1 MMLRDLDDDSL
12 RAAAPLK
19 WALDGP
25 DVLPAWVAEM
35 DFPLAEPVQQ
45 AVTATAATGLLGYA
59 PPAQAL
65 GLPDAFAGFA
75 RRHWDWPVDTGRVT
89 VLGSV
94 MDGMALA
101 LRQLAEP
108 GPVVV
113 PTPVYPPFLA
123 TVADTGHELRAV
135 PLLEREGRYRL
146 DLAGIARELREGAR
160 TVLLCHPHNP
170 VGRAWS
176 AGELAELRDLVEP
189 AGARVV
195 TDEIHAPLTHPGT
208 AFVPYARVASA
219 DAPVTTLTS
228 ATKAFNMPGLPCAL
242 LVSHRREDHVR
253 LQQLPPVLTHGATGL
268 GIVAAA
274 AAYRDGDPWLA
285 AVRERV
291 AGNLAL
297 LGERLAERLPAVRMA
312 PPEATYLAWLDVREL
327 GLDAPARTALQRG
340 RVRLD
345 QQDFGPGS
353 AGHVRVNVGTSPE
366 RVEQIAE
373 RLVRAWG

>member
-1 MMLRDLDDDSL
+1 MMLRDLDDDAL
-12 RAAAPLK
+12 RSAAPLK

-35 DFPLAEPVQQ
+35 DFPVAEPVQH
-45 AVTATAATGLLGYA
+45 AVTAAAATGVLGYP
-59 PPAQAL
+59 PPAETL

-94 MDGMALA
+94 MAGMALA
-101 LRQLAEP
+101 LRQLAEA

-123 TVADTGHELRAV
+123 TVTDTGHALRAV
-135 PLLEREGRYRL
+135 PLLERAGRYRL
-146 DLAGIARELREGAR
+146 DLAAIARELADGAR

-176 AGELAELRDLVEP
+176 AEELAELRDVVEP
-189 AGARVV
+189 AGARVI

-208 AFVPYARVASA
+208 AFVPYAQVASS
-219 DAPVTTLTS
+219 DAPVTTLTA

-242 LVSHRREDHVR
+242 LVSQLREDHAR
-253 LQQLPPVLTHGATGL
+253 LQRLPPVLTHGATGL
-268 GIVAAA
+268 GMAAA
-274 AAYRDGDPWLA
+274 TAAYRDGDRWLA

-297 LGERLAERLPAVRMA
+297 LQERLADRLPAVRMA
-312 PPEATYLAWLDVREL
+312 PAEATYLAWLDVREL
-327 GLDAPARTALQRG
+327 GLAAPARTALERG
-340 RVRLD
+340 RVRLE

-353 AGHVRVNVGTSPE
+353 AGHVRVNVGTSPV